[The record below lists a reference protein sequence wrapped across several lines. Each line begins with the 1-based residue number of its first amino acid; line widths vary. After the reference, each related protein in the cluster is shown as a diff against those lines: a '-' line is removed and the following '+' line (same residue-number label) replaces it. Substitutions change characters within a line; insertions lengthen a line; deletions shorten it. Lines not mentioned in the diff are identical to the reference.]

1 MRNTEQANV
10 KVNLEA
16 RQAEE
21 QLEKLNSRSEE
32 LRKEMDRLRKAN
44 DKAGFDKAAKEL
56 KQVQKEAK
64 KLKEETVDVNRVMNN
79 LNGVSYNELL
89 RTKRKLIKEM
99 RNVKDKGSEAYL
111 TLKER
116 VKQLNTEL
124 NQVNED
130 MRDSTPLIDRANNAF
145 NNYSGMILAAVAA
158 AASFILALRE
168 MSDLIMNFEKGFT
181 NVKTLLSTE
190 DLEQYSAELEKGA
203 IETVKKYGF
212 AVDDVNKSL
221 FDTISAGVPAANAV
235 RVMDEASRLAIG
247 GVTQLSVATD
257 GMTTVMNAWKL
268 EMSEAE
274 QVSSAFFSAQKAGKT
289 TVEELAVNIGKV
301 APIAAQAN
309 ISYQETLSML
319 AELTKG
325 GISTAEAT
333 TYLKSAISSLINP
346 SNDAKKVL
354 QKFGVPFGTTA
365 IRAQGFTKVLEKL
378 NGVIRTS
385 PDEISKAIS
394 SVEALTAVSV
404 LSGEGLKDYQQILQ
418 SVNTDYGEGSSLS
431 AAFAMQQET
440 TEQTM
445 KRASAA
451 LKAMVLELK
460 ESFSPVLKSIFNLV
474 SKGSNL
480 IKKTIVTLGQNKD
493 AIVQVTKVIAVA
505 IATMASYTAA
515 VKLATVANKALRT
528 GTALLSAAQALLT
541 GNVRKATR
549 IMRLFN
555 LSVKMNPVGLLV
567 TVVTAA
573 AAAFVAFREEAKKA
587 GDITRVIGNVYKEA
601 ASQFEE
607 NKTRLDNYREAL
619 IRTKPHSQERI
630 DLIKEVKRQYP
641 GLLKNIDAEA
651 AGMDG
656 LSKAFSNYA
665 EKLRETIK
673 LRVLDRQF
681 AKTYTDERELD
692 RQVESGDL
700 NNNEAYAQKLRLKE
714 KREALKAELDYQSD
728 LVRYNERIAGLL
740 KEKRALEAKFANPL
754 MEETQGMLLSFDE
767 FVALNRH
774 QQKFL
779 NASEKDLETAYSAYV
794 HNTGKAR
801 QAAEYERRKLERIN
815 KELEEY
821 FNKGPKNDGEDEN
834 RPPKDPGGNATEGDK
849 KEDPR
854 LTALK
859 RLVRETE
866 KHNSRLELKR
876 LEQNEREL
884 EQIRRKYADEL
895 AIAKAGAARKDK
907 YSLAHKLQLAELET
921 MLDEEL
927 KAKKLEQ
934 EERFQKAIL
943 AARRKYGVIDDAE
956 KKQMELDALK
966 RDYDNK
972 LLTYKEYLKAKL
984 AIHAKYAPKDEKEQA
999 ELEALQLEYENRLI
1013 SYEEF
1018 ERMKAEIH
1026 ARYADARAKKEKDTA
1041 KSNMDALKKSVQQQQ
1056 YITQTF
1062 SDFFSSA
1069 KERELQAAGDSEK
1082 KKKEIRKKYA
1092 LPEFIIAASEI
1103 AAQTAL
1109 GIMKAVSMFPP
1120 TGLPFSAIVGAMGAM
1135 QLAAVGAEKQ
1145 KVAGLEKGGRFP
1157 VTRAQDNRSF
1167 LSTYGGTQRGYFSRP
1182 TVLVGEG
1189 GPEYVVS
1196 GHALANP
1203 VVRDLTDIVESARI
1217 NGQLHELD
1225 YNNVIAGLQ
1234 KVQGYESGGYIKTPA
1249 GQNALANTSA
1259 PATKDDLETVLKLVM
1274 ESNEANR
1281 QMIHN
1286 LKVHVNAREVK
1297 EENDRYAEIE
1307 GRADA

>member
-21 QLEKLNSRSEE
+21 QLEKLNNRSEE
-32 LRKEMDRLRKAN
+32 LREEMNRLRKAN

-124 NQVNED
+124 NQVNAD

-274 QVSSAFFSAQKAGKT
+274 QVGSAFFSAQKAGKT

-460 ESFSPVLKSIFNLV
+460 ESFLPVLKSIFNLI
-474 SKGSNL
+474 SQGSNL
-480 IKKTIVTLGQNKD
+480 IKKTIVTLGKNKA
-493 AIVQVTKVIAVA
+493 AIAKITDVITVA
-505 IATMASYTAA
+505 IAAVTSYIAA
-515 VKLATVANKALRT
+515 VKLSELWTKRATAATWLRNAAEKAAVI
-528 GTALLSAAQALLT
+528 GTRLYIGVSNLLSAAQFRLT
-541 GNVRKATR
+541 GNIRQATFA
-549 IMRLFN
+549 MRSFTT
-555 LSVKMNPVGLLV
+555 VTRMNPLGLLISV
-567 TVVTAA
+567 ATAA
-573 AAAFVAFREEAKKA
+573 AAAFFALRRETEE
-587 GDITRVIGNVYKEA
+587 VIDANRELTDRFA
-601 ASQFEE
+601 AQRSDMVMDFE
-607 NKTRLDNYREAL
+607 
-619 IRTKPHSQERI
+619 
-630 DLIKEVKRQYP
+630 
-641 GLLKNIDAEA
+641 LLKKTTEGTADRAEA
-651 AGMDG
+651 IRRINERYRDYLPNL
-656 LSKAFSNYA
+656 LSENATL
-665 EKLRETIK
+665 EDIDT
-673 LRVLDRQF
+673 
-681 AKTYTDERELD
+681 
-692 RQVESGDL
+692 
-700 NNNEAYAQKLRLKE
+700 AQKSVLASLEKRLKFE
-714 KREALKAELDYQSD
+714 IRKAE
-728 LVRYNERIAGLL
+728 I
-740 KEKRALEAKFANPL
+740 KRALTKEL
-754 MEETQGMLLSFDE
+754 ETEKRFLASQE
-767 FVALNRH
+767 ALNRAH
-774 QQKFL
+774 EEF
-779 NASEKDLETAYSAYV
+779 NAIKTTTKTISAQEA
-794 HNTGKAR
+794 KM
-801 QAAEYERRKLERIN
+801 LERNYILAKGVYAAN
-815 KELEEY
+815 LADYKRGQEEKKKLFANLQVNELA
-821 FNKGPKNDGEDEN
+821 GPEDPGGN
-834 RPPKDPGGNATEGDK
+834 PPKDPGRDSTGSGK
-849 KEDPR
+849 KEKDPR
-854 LTALK
+854 LEALEN
-859 RLVRETE
+859 LITETE
-866 KHNSRLELKR
+866 KHNAKLELERLER
-876 LEQNEREL
+876 NEREL
-884 EQIRRKYADEL
+884 EQIRRRYADGL
-895 AIAKAGAARKDK
+895 AIAKEGEARMDE
-907 YSLAHKLQLAELET
+907 YSLAHRQQREKLET
-921 MLDEEL
+921 MLKEEL
-927 KAKKLEQ
+927 DAKKLEQ
-934 EERFQKAIL
+934 EERFQKAVL
-943 AARRKYGVIDDAE
+943 AARKKYGAVDDAE

-984 AIHAKYAPKDEKEQA
+984 AIHAKYAPKGEKEQA
-999 ELEALQLEYENRLI
+999 ELDALQLEYENKLI
-1013 SYEEF
+1013 GYEDF

-1041 KSNMDALKKSVQQQQ
+1041 KSNMDALKKSIQQQQ

-1069 KERELQAAGDSEK
+1069 KERELQAAGDSEE

-1196 GHALANP
+1196 GHALATP
-1203 VVRDLTDIVESARI
+1203 VVRDFTDIVESARI

-1259 PATKDDLETVLKLVM
+1259 PATKDDLEKVLKLVM

-1281 QMIHN
+1281 QMVHN